1 MPRSPVN
8 TTTVG
13 PSQTVSWLVVAFAVL
28 GLAASSA
35 STWVHHRILNDPT
48 YASFC
53 DVNATV
59 SCTEAYS
66 SRFGSVGGVP
76 VALFGLLFFA
86 FVLCVVMLGSQS
98 KTAAPNLPG
107 YVFALSTIGLAVV
120 LYLAYASFVII
131 KAVCVLCVGTYVAV
145 IGLFLVSGAATR
157 YPMTSLPGRLVR
169 DLRTLSR
176 TPSALSVAV
185 VFVAVA
191 ALSIAFFP
199 GQQAAAASGDPQV
212 ASQAPPA
219 APAVSSAQIQQ
230 LETYLAQQPRIP
242 VMVPSDGAVVV
253 IVKFNDYQC
262 PPCRQTYMEYKPV
275 LAKWAKEQPGKV
287 KFMTRDYPLE
297 RQCNQNIQQDLHPS
311 GCEAAVAVRLAREK
325 GKAEQMEEWIFNN
338 QPALT
343 PEGVK
348 AAAGTVAGVSAADF
362 DARFPKVLE
371 LVKGDIAQG
380 AQLKVT
386 GTPTFFMNGI
396 RLPGLRAEF
405 FDAAIAWELKQV
417 QSKK

>member
-1 MPRSPVN
+1 MSRATPWYAALAS
-8 TTTVG
+8 
-13 PSQTVSWLVVAFAVL
+13 L
-28 GLAASSA
+28 GLAMASA
-35 STWVHHRILNDPT
+35 STWVHYRLLNDPT
-48 YASFC
+48 YTSFC
-53 DVNATV
+53 DMNASF

-66 SRFGSVGGVP
+66 SRFGSIGGVP
-76 VALFGLLFFA
+76 VALFGVLFFA
-86 FVLCVVMLGSQS
+86 FVLGLVALCSRS
-98 KTAAPNLPG
+98 ATAAPNLPG
-107 YVFALSTIGLAVV
+107 YLFASSTIGLAVV
-120 LYLAYASFVII
+120 LYLAYASYVIL
-131 KAVCVLCVGTYVAV
+131 KTVCVLCLGTYVAV
-145 IGLFLVSGAATR
+145 IGLFLLSGAATR
-157 YPMTSLPGRLVR
+157 YPMTSLPSRLVR
-169 DLRTLSR
+169 DLRTLLR
-176 TPSALSVAV
+176 TPSALSAAV
-185 VFVAVA
+185 IFVAVA
-191 ALSIAFFP
+191 GLSIAFFP
-199 GQQAAAASGDPQV
+199 GQQASAASSDQPPV
-212 ASQAPPA
+212 AQGQPA
-219 APAVSSAQIQQ
+219 APAASSAQIQQ
-230 LETYLAQQPRIP
+230 LEAYLAQQPRVP
-242 VMVPSDGAVVV
+242 VMAPSDGAAVV

-262 PPCRQTYMEYKPV
+262 PPCRQTYMEYKPI

-362 DARFPKVLE
+362 DARFPTVLE

>member
-1 MPRSPVN
+1 MSRSPGN
-8 TTTVG
+8 TTTHAL
-13 PSQTVSWLVVAFAVL
+13 SKKTSWLAVAFAVL

-66 SRFGSVGGVP
+66 SRFGSVAGVP
-76 VALFGLLFFA
+76 VALFGVWFFA
-86 FVLCVVMLGSQS
+86 FVLCVLMLGSQS
-98 KTAAPNLPG
+98 TTAAPNLPG
-107 YVFALSTIGLAVV
+107 YVFALSTVGLAAV
-120 LYLAYASFVII
+120 LYLAYASFII
-131 KAVCVLCVGTYVAV
+131 LKAVCVLCVGTYVAV
-145 IGLFLVSGAATR
+145 IGLFLISGAATR
-157 YPMTSLPGRLVR
+157 YPMTSLPRRAVA
-169 DLRTLSR
+169 DLGTLMRS
-176 TPSALSVAV
+176 PKALSA
-185 VFVAVA
+185 AVA
-191 ALSIAFFP
+191 FLAASVALIAFFP
-199 GQQAAAASGDPQV
+199 VPSASAAASSNGEPQL
-212 ASQAPPA
+212 SSP
-219 APAVSSAQIQQ
+219 APAVSAAQVQQ
-230 LETYLAQQPRIP
+230 LEAYLAQQPRVPI
-242 VMVPSDGAVVV
+242 MVPSDGAAVV

-262 PPCRQTYMEYKPV
+262 PPCRQTYMEYKPI
-275 LAKWAKEQPGKV
+275 LARWAKEQPGKV

-343 PEGVK
+343 PEGVR
-348 AAAGTVAGVSAADF
+348 AAVGTVAGVSAADF

-371 LVKGDIAQG
+371 LVRGDIAQG

-405 FDAAIAWELKQV
+405 FDVAIAWELKQV